1 MTKQIDILSTLNTG
15 NKDSKTTS
23 TTSNK
28 EVKQEISLFDKLLSG
43 SVSTLEKIDSGIRKE
58 NINIKEVTVD
68 IDEKINNK
76 DSIKIDNK
84 DTENSNRNTSLLN
97 RLVLE
102 SKKISI
108 DNNSLEDTK
117 IDNKL
122 NTIEKDTIEEK
133 IDSGIRKENINIKE
147 VTVDIDEK
155 INNKDSIKIDNKDT
169 ENSNRNTSLLNR
181 LVLESKKISIDN
193 NSLEDTKIDN
203 KLNTIE
209 KDTIEEKID
218 SGIRKEN
225 INIKEVTVNTDEILT
240 IDDSKSIGVDTIKN
254 EDNTKIIDASKIIKL
269 DNKLNEVLVEKNT
282 KTIEVKD
289 IIVEDIKAKQTVQSS
304 DDTILKNNEL
314 KNTELKIDTK
324 VILENNINELSKKE
338 EIITTVKT
346 DTKTTQIS
354 EIINSNNK
362 IENINIDDQNLAGTK
377 NNKLAKDLAILNDNN
392 KNERINISREEP
404 KSLMDSLIDK
414 TKIVKDQMIINEDDS
429 KILQNSDVI
438 NKQNNSKNM
447 LNNIYLGSL
456 KNSMNT
462 SALSNK
468 TEAINSVKDATTIQE
483 IEVNANKL
491 DLNVKDISVGLKENE
506 IKKDTLDLTDRKST
520 LDKLI
525 LNKNAIHNEVNNVLT
540 KSIEASKVVLDDFV
554 NEQNDDVSLNVNT
567 SLANNI
573 QTRIIGARQQMS
585 SMMSDVARKMYEN
598 YKPPITA
605 FRINLNPATLGH
617 IGITMKSDKDNSIN
631 ISLNISNHATLDSF
645 IDNQSSLRNALN
657 KTFNDTAEF
666 NLDFSSSDQS
676 NGNSNN
682 QEDSDKSFT
691 NESNTQTI
699 LESREKNLES
709 EDRNID
715 YM

>member
-43 SVSTLEKIDSGIRKE
+43 SVSTLEKIDDGIKKE
-58 NINIKEVTVD
+58 NINIKEVSVN

-84 DTENSNRNTSLLN
+84 DTENSNRNTSLLD

-122 NTIEKDTIEEK
+122 NTIEKYTIEKK

-147 VTVDIDEK
+147 V
-155 INNKDSIKIDNKDT
+155 S
-169 ENSNRNTSLLNR
+169 
-181 LVLESKKISIDN
+181 
-193 NSLEDTKIDN
+193 
-203 KLNTIE
+203 
-209 KDTIEEKID
+209 
-218 SGIRKEN
+218 
-225 INIKEVTVNTDEILT
+225 VNTDEILT
-240 IDDSKSIGVDTIKN
+240 IDDSKNIGVDTIKN

-304 DDTILKNNEL
+304 ADTIMKNNEL
-314 KNTELKIDTK
+314 KNTELKIDKK
-324 VILENNINELSKKE
+324 VILEKNINELSKKE
-338 EIITTVKT
+338 EIVTTVKT

-354 EIINSNNK
+354 EIINSSNK
-362 IENINIDDQNLAGTK
+362 IENINIDDQNLAGPK

-392 KNERINISREEP
+392 KNERISISREEP

-414 TKIVKDQMIINEDDS
+414 TKIVKDQMLINENDS

-491 DLNVKDISVGLKENE
+491 DLNVKDISVELKENE

-525 LNKNAIHNEVNNVLT
+525 LNKNAIHNEVNNVIT